1 LRLAF
6 RVYRSDDLSFRN
18 AAAQGLSITV
28 GAGACG
34 GKSPAIVC
42 LLTAIEGMRTGGKRI
57 VILPPSY
64 PERTVEVELASVE
77 TSAAAGSQTAIAS
90 GTSLSGC
97 RVSVLRSPLNANVIE
112 GRCLGHSFEPVNGG
126 LNSSCVI
133 RENTAEAITVA
144 NCVIDGALI
153 REPVRI
159 PRSEATVAGDP
170 FESVANALKDRRQ
183 FALAYRRL
191 ELLASSGHAK
201 AQSLLGDYVY
211 AGTQQIGG
219 DRPADWQT
227 AMAWWTKAAS
237 QHEADAMLRVGVL
250 EIGNP
255 NIVRTEDST
264 REEPLRQAAQA
275 GITTAQLI
283 LGACLEGSGQQTT
296 YYPVSLNVSEAMYPR
311 GVQLVYTL
319 GCKQN
324 VSQAVLWYEAARL
337 RGEKRGWEAL
347 QRMGV
352 KRLPEGGIDPFSV
365 AYATARAGDMQGAF
379 DLVKVLADSGNAK
392 AQFSAGV
399 AYQTGSVAKQDDAQA
414 VSYFR
419 RAADQGHELAV
430 IELGKMIRDGRGT
443 RKDPAQ
449 AMKLFRDL
457 AAKGN
462 AAAMYEIGYM
472 YEQGIGIASD
482 PKLGASW
489 YQQASDRKNGDAQ
502 LALSK
507 MYESGKGVPQDATK
521 AEILLMQA
529 SRNGNETASLALTLR
544 VMSALGES
552 LDLNYANCA
561 QSCEVQCRASSGAGI
576 MDGPLNLPFG
586 YHSCIAACRRGCD
599 SPQQ

>member
-1 LRLAF
+1 MLKDFAIGVGPEVIPGANVKLRLAF

-133 RENTAEAITVA
+133 RENTAEAIAVA

-159 PRSEATVAGDP
+159 PRSEANVAGDP

-237 QHEADAMLRVGVL
+237 QHEADAMLRVGV
-250 EIGNP
+250 
-255 NIVRTEDST
+255 
-264 REEPLRQAAQA
+264 
-275 GITTAQLI
+275 
-283 LGACLEGSGQQTT
+283 
-296 YYPVSLNVSEAMYPR
+296 
-311 GVQLVYTL
+311 
-319 GCKQN
+319 
-324 VSQAVLWYEAARL
+324 
-337 RGEKRGWEAL
+337 
-347 QRMGV
+347 
-352 KRLPEGGIDPFSV
+352 
-365 AYATARAGDMQGAF
+365 
-379 DLVKVLADSGNAK
+379 
-392 AQFSAGV
+392 
-399 AYQTGSVAKQDDAQA
+399 
-414 VSYFR
+414 
-419 RAADQGHELAV
+419 
-430 IELGKMIRDGRGT
+430 
-443 RKDPAQ
+443 
-449 AMKLFRDL
+449 
-457 AAKGN
+457 
-462 AAAMYEIGYM
+462 
-472 YEQGIGIASD
+472 
-482 PKLGASW
+482 
-489 YQQASDRKNGDAQ
+489 
-502 LALSK
+502 
-507 MYESGKGVPQDATK
+507 
-521 AEILLMQA
+521 
-529 SRNGNETASLALTLR
+529 
-544 VMSALGES
+544 
-552 LDLNYANCA
+552 
-561 QSCEVQCRASSGAGI
+561 
-576 MDGPLNLPFG
+576 FG
-586 YHSCIAACRRGCD
+586 
-599 SPQQ
+599 